1 MYHSSYSTGAA
12 EGAAFVAIFLFLLGL
27 VVFGAIASY
36 IINSFLLSRIFKK
49 AGVKSW
55 KAWIPVYNTWRLLE
69 LGGQYGWW
77 VLLPLE
83 ASTFVG
89 IITLPSSGSSLD
101 PSPIEIFGNIILAGS
116 SITYYVFWALAAYAI
131 GRKLQKEGVFVLWA
145 IFLPIVWLI
154 WLAFDGSRWDESAG
168 AARLDTPDFD
178 PAEVDN
184 ETTVVE
190 EAIETIIDDEPAK
203 EAKKDNN

>member
-77 VLLPLE
+77 VLLPLV

-101 PSPIEIFGNIILAGS
+101 PSPVEIFGNIILAGS
-116 SITYYVFWALAAYAI
+116 SITYYVFWAASCIRYWPQATKRRRLCVVGYLPADCLADLVGI
-131 GRKLQKEGVFVLWA
+131 
-145 IFLPIVWLI
+145 
-154 WLAFDGSRWDESAG
+154 RW
-168 AARLDTPDFD
+168 
-178 PAEVDN
+178 
-184 ETTVVE
+184 
-190 EAIETIIDDEPAK
+190 
-203 EAKKDNN
+203 